1 MARSANCMASLLLY
15 AFTPGWAS
23 TRYQAPSAHRESAGV
38 RSPSTAGTDQG
49 GAGAVG
55 WSGWF
60 CGQSGTRLGGGLIT
74 AQLAND
80 MVRDHRNNP
89 RSEEHTSELQSPV
102 HLVC

>member
-1 MARSANCMASLLLY
+1 M
-15 AFTPGWAS
+15 
-23 TRYQAPSAHRESAGV
+23 

-55 WSGWF
+55 WPGWF

-80 MVRDHRNNP
+80 MVRDHRN
-89 RSEEHTSELQSPV
+89 SPV
-102 HLVC
+102 LSVMLSWPCSEKKISA